1 MKRLF
6 AVYLITCLLFI
17 VAPIYAQSNPFPLLV
32 TADLDDA
39 TRIYTFEN
47 GTYSRLD
54 TGDFKSYYPDYAPE
68 GMKFVYLRWS
78 PITVDFANQ
87 MIAENGN
94 FAYYGEV
101 PNDVV
106 IYNLETGE
114 NTVIASQP
122 ADVNV
127 ETLINSVHHSAPK
140 WSPDGTMIA
149 WSEFTSVMDEN
160 NQLVYINKLMIYDL
174 ATSEIRVSTDLPTLF
189 SAFPASVEWGT
200 NGVYVYIFN
209 QDTPEPEEIFMLFS
223 ANGDPLFDIRVPID
237 FSNYVTSFAPF
248 VAEDGDREVFAIYY
262 PSGLLKLIDNTGA
275 IEEVVGAG
283 PQKYNR
289 LAPNGVANIMMPAD
303 GNAMSFYVT
312 NPTTFLQE
320 FLLGSVF
327 TTDFVS
333 VSPDGASAVYL
344 DLQTNVATLWHDM
357 TVTPIE
363 PPLNDLGEPVYIV
376 SMTWGNQA
384 IRIIRS

>member
-1 MKRLF
+1 M
-6 AVYLITCLLFI
+6 TCLLFI
-17 VAPIYAQSNPFPLLV
+17 IAPIHAQSNPFPLLV
-32 TADLDDA
+32 TAGLDDA
-39 TRIYTFEN
+39 TRIYTYEN
-47 GTYSRLD
+47 GIYSLLD
-54 TGDFKSYYPDYAPE
+54 TGDFKSYDPDYAPE

-78 PITVDFANQ
+78 QITVDFMNQ
-87 MIAENGN
+87 IIAENGN
-94 FAYYGEV
+94 FSYYGEI

-106 IYNLETGE
+106 IYDFETGE
-114 NTVIASQP
+114 NIIIASQP
-122 ADVNV
+122 ADANP
-127 ETLINSVHHSAPK
+127 ETLINSVRHSAPK
-140 WSPDGTMIA
+140 WSPDGSMIA
-149 WSEFTSVMDEN
+149 WTEFTSVTGEDNRLM
-160 NQLVYINKLMIYDL
+160 YINKLMIYDL
-174 ATSEIRVSTDLPTLF
+174 ATSEIRVSADLPTIF
-189 SAFPASVEWGT
+189 SPFPSSIQWGT

-209 QDTPEPEEIFMLFS
+209 QDTPQPEEIFMLFS

-237 FSNYVTSFAPF
+237 FSNYVVSFNPL